1 MSTANV
7 YNGNLSN
14 SVWYTD
20 KAEIVTGSNPVTY
33 NVYVLSTVQPITI
46 GGNTTNGANVLTTT
60 AARPDMA
67 NATITGTNIPAS
79 TTVANITPG
88 ISLTLSANATGNV
101 SNGVFTVTLPNP
113 GNLYG
118 NSNPQVAANSRQQI
132 YVGAGNY
139 LTITG
144 GNSTAR
150 EIGTASSA
158 QASVFS
164 QG

>member
-7 YNGNLSN
+7 YSSPIAN

-20 KAEIVTGSNPVTY
+20 QAEIVTGDNSVTY
-33 NVYVLSTVQPITI
+33 NIYVLSTVQPITI
-46 GGNTTNGANVLTTT
+46 SGNIDNGANVLTTT

-67 NATITGTNIPAS
+67 NAAITGANIPAS

-113 GNLYG
+113 GNLYA
-118 NSNPQVAANSRQQI
+118 NSNPQVAAYNRQQI

>member
-7 YNGNLSN
+7 YSGNLSN

-33 NVYVLSTVQPITI
+33 NIYVLSTVQPITI
-46 GGNTTNGANVLTTT
+46 SGSIDNGANVLTTT
-60 AARPDMA
+60 AARSDMA
-67 NATITGTNIPAS
+67 NATVTGDNIPAS
-79 TTVANITPG
+79 TTVIDVTVG
-88 ISLTLSANATGNV
+88 ESLTLSASATDSV
-101 SNGVFTVTLPNP
+101 VNGVFTVTLPDP

>member
-1 MSTANV
+1 MSSANV
-7 YNGNLSN
+7 YSGAISN

-20 KAEIVTGSNPVTY
+20 KAEIVTGGNSVKY
-33 NVYVLSTVQPITI
+33 NIYVLSTVQPITI
-46 GGNTTNGANVLTTT
+46 SGSVANTANVLTTT
-60 AARPDMA
+60 AARQDMA
-67 NATITGTNIPAS
+67 NATVTGDNIPAS
-79 TTVANITPG
+79 TTVSNVNPG
-88 ISLTLSANATGNV
+88 VSLTLSANATGNV
-101 SNGVFTVTLPNP
+101 TNGVFTITLPNP
-113 GNLYG
+113 GNLYA

-139 LTITG
+139 LTIIG
-144 GNSTAR
+144 GNSSTR